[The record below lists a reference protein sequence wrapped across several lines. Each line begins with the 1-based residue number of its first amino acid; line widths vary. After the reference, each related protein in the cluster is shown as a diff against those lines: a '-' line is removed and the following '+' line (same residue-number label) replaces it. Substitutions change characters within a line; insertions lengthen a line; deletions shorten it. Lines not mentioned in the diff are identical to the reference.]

1 MKKVLCLSAALICLT
16 SALASCSFSI
26 RKVKDYDSDSPSA
39 SVATETAK
47 DKKSGKTSNKSDT
60 DGFSGK
66 WQCEELETEEGK
78 TDNLWGADAFTLFQ
92 IEINEDNTG
101 SFFSFLYSGFLGSE
115 EPLDIKWKKKDADTI
130 TFTVVDPNE
139 DKSKDKD
146 SLSIDESEEMTLIKK
161 GDKLILDM
169 SDDLS
174 TFKAYLVKVD
184 EFTPVPEDTEM
195 SFNLSIG
202 SDAEFDFSDDNSNDF
217 EFEIKTEPA
226 SKAHVNIY

>member
-26 RKVKDYDSDSPSA
+26 RKVKDYESDAPSSSA
-39 SVATETAK
+39 ATETAK

-60 DGFSGK
+60 DGFLGK

-101 SFFSFLYSGFLGSE
+101 SFFSFLYSGFLGSGD
-115 EPLDIKWKKKDADTI
+115 PLDIKWKKKDANTI
-130 TFTVVDPNE
+130 TFTVVDPDE
-139 DKSKDKD
+139 GKTKDKD
-146 SLSIDESEEMTLIKK
+146 GMSIDESEEMTLIKK

-174 TFKAYLVKVD
+174 VFKAYLVNVD

-195 SFNLSIG
+195 SFSLSIG
-202 SDAEFDFSDDNSNDF
+202 SDVDFDFSDDNSDDF